1 MAYIN
6 KLFAV
11 GQASLSHRR
20 LFASAC
26 LIVLIHANRQK
37 TNEYK
42 KNFKKSISRLISA
55 LISIYTSYREDITC

>member
-26 LIVLIHANRQK
+26 LFFPHSCKQAENG
-37 TNEYK
+37 
-42 KNFKKSISRLISA
+42 
-55 LISIYTSYREDITC
+55 

>member
-11 GQASLSHRR
+11 GQASFSHRL

-26 LIVLIHANRQK
+26 LFFLIHPNRQK
-37 TNEYK
+37 KAK
-42 KNFKKSISRLISA
+42 KNQKRK
-55 LISIYTSYREDITC
+55 YRG

>member
-11 GQASLSHRR
+11 GQASHSHRR

-26 LIVLIHANRQK
+26 LFFLIHANRQK
-37 TNEYK
+37 TDE
-42 KNFKKSISRLISA
+42 
-55 LISIYTSYREDITC
+55 